1 MRNGF
6 DLMAQLATTTDNE
19 PEIMVYADTHA
30 EQAVIGSCVY
40 DRDALPV
47 ALRHVEPDDFYFA
60 FHRWLFGIMAGLWKR
75 REPCDIVTVCS
86 EMTRR
91 LAAMTPRQRA
101 ALNEPD
107 APEAYIAECV
117 ACIPHGLHVE
127 WYARRVLDM
136 ADRRRMGDV
145 LTGVAN
151 DIAGLDDDVDVAIE
165 DVTANRRVQLHR

>member
-75 REPCDIVTVCS
+75 REGFVMYAEDFSGSLPRFEDGRDVP
-86 EMTRR
+86 RR
-91 LAAMTPRQRA
+91 LSRRA
-101 ALNEPD
+101 QKWLRLP
-107 APEAYIAECV
+107 
-117 ACIPHGLHVE
+117 GL
-127 WYARRVLDM
+127 R
-136 ADRRRMGDV
+136 
-145 LTGVAN
+145 T
-151 DIAGLDDDVDVAIE
+151 
-165 DVTANRRVQLHR
+165 